1 MEYIKLIIVKK
12 QKWITLYHWITYGQ
26 SNSL

>member
-12 QKWITLYHWITYGQ
+12 QKCITLYHWITYG
-26 SNSL
+26 NL

>member
-12 QKWITLYHWITYGQ
+12 QKWITLYHWITYG
-26 SNSL
+26 NL

>member
-12 QKWITLYHWITYGQ
+12 QKWITLYHWITCG
-26 SNSL
+26 NL